1 MSVWKHAQ
9 IMSDKKPQLEHDHS
23 PAAIKARL
31 EAATSHSYLG
41 DFILGAVDGTVTTF
55 AVVAGVAGAAMTGP
69 VALVLGLANLAADGF
84 SMAVGNYLSVK
95 SDRHVIERIR
105 QIEQNHIDV
114 EPEGE
119 REEIRQIF
127 AAKGFEEPLLGQIVE
142 VITKDDKRWIDTM
155 VTEEWGQPL
164 ETPSPM
170 KAGLM
175 TFVAFVVAGFIPLVP
190 YCLPAEML
198 GESRFLISA
207 VITALTFFAIGVAKG
222 FVVRRSPWLAGLET
236 LLIGGSAA
244 VLAYVVG
251 TLFRGAF

>member
-1 MSVWKHAQ
+1 MAEQ
-9 IMSDKKPQLEHDHS
+9 KPPLEHEHT
-23 PAAIKARL
+23 PLAIKARL

-55 AVVAGVAGAAMTGP
+55 AVVAGVAGAAFSGP
-69 VALVLGLANLAADGF
+69 VALVLGLANLLADGF

-95 SDRHVIERIR
+95 SDRQVIERIR
-105 QIEQNHIDV
+105 QIEQNHIDE

-142 VITKDDKRWIDTM
+142 VITQDHKRWIDTM

-164 ETPSPM
+164 ETPSPV
-170 KAGLM
+170 KAGLV
-175 TFVAFVVAGFIPLVP
+175 TFVAFGVAGFVPLIP
-190 YCLPAEML
+190 YCLPIEWLTSAAGTDL
-198 GESRFLISA
+198 RFEISA
-207 VITALTFFAIGVAKG
+207 TITGVTFFIIGVAKG
-222 FVVRRSPWLAGLET
+222 LVVRRSALLAGLET

-244 VLAYVVG
+244 AIAYLVG
-251 TLFRGAF
+251 TMFRGVI